1 MQLIKDTTFVALDL
15 ETTGLTPMIDR
26 IVEIG
31 AVKFKDG
38 QEIDTFHKLIDPEM
52 PISPNAFA
60 VNGIT
65 DEMLKGKPTIENVL
79 PDFIEFIGNDVPI
92 AHNATFDAV
101 FLSYDIR
108 RFGLDVP
115 DIPIIDTCSLP
126 KFYFPSLDS
135 YSLANLSTD
144 LNIKSEGLHRAL
156 ADAKLCM
163 EIFLKCI
170 DKTGRENNL
179 TLNQIMNIDTS
190 MLSLNTGELLLEKPF
205 YPLTNALKSQKKV
218 KIVYED
224 RNGLISV
231 RKITPLAISLFRSRV
246 MIEAFCHMSQDERKF
261 RLDRIVEIR

>member
-38 QEIDTFHKLIDPEM
+38 QEIDIFHKLIDPEM
-52 PISPNAFA
+52 QICPDAFA
-60 VNGIT
+60 INGIT
-65 DEMLKGKPTIENVL
+65 EEMLKGKPIIDNVL
-79 PDFIEFIGNDVPI
+79 PEFIEFIGNDVPI

-108 RFGLDVP
+108 RLGLNVP

-126 KFYFPSLDS
+126 RFYFPSLNS

-163 EIFLKCI
+163 EVFLKCI
-170 DKTGRENNL
+170 DETGCANNL
-179 TLNQIMNIDTS
+179 TLDQIMNLDTS
-190 MLSLNTGELLLEKPF
+190 MLSLNTGGLLLEKPF
-205 YPLTNALKSQKKV
+205 SPLKNALKLRKKI

-224 RNGLISV
+224 RNGLVSV
-231 RKITPLAISLFRSRV
+231 RKITPLAISLFRSTV
-246 MIEAFCHMSQDERKF
+246 MVEAFCHMSQDERKF